1 MKALLAHFFWGIF
14 LLLGSIVLGDSQD
27 KKVNTLYNPLG
38 KRDPFKILSSIKGG
52 RTVSA
57 IYPTEKYNLN
67 QLSLKA
73 ILRFGGKSRAM
84 IEAPDG
90 QSFIIYEGET
100 IGRERA
106 TLSRILKT
114 EIIFTQQTF
123 NYLGTSSL
131 SELVLSLPI
140 EEDKE
145 LEEEKNEQGKG
156 TKVAPT
162 KRAQKNNK
170 NSPNAD
176 LAQGTDGTNIKNA
189 VQKVLDR
196 PNELEAQFD
205 DIIGKGTK

>member
-1 MKALLAHFFWGIF
+1 MKALLEQFYWAIFF
-14 LLLGSIVLGDSQD
+14 LLGSIVLGDSQVL
-27 KKVNTLYNPLG
+27 KVTTLYNPLG
-38 KRDPFKILSSIKGG
+38 KRNPFKVVGGITVG

-67 QLSLKA
+67 QLTLKA

-90 QSFIIYEGET
+90 QSFIVYEGET
-100 IGRERA
+100 IGREGA

-140 EEDKE
+140 EQDKE
-145 LEEEKNEQGKG
+145 LMAEKSDQGKE
-156 TKVAPT
+156 TKIAPS
-162 KRAQKNNK
+162 KRSQKNNK
-170 NSPNAD
+170 NNFD
-176 LAQGTDGTNIKNA
+176 GDFAQGINGTNIKNA

-196 PNELEAQFD
+196 PNELETQFD
-205 DIIGKGTK
+205 DIMGKPTK